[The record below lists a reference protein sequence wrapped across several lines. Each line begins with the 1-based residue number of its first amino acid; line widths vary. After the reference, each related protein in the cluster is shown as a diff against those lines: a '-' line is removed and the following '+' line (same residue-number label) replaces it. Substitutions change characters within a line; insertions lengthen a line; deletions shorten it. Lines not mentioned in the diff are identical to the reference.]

1 MYHKGMDYFALPL
14 SLDTNNNWLH
24 IVDPGIQSLSGE
36 KGPEN
41 AQRTTDPESEVSKDW
56 KQEQ

>member
-1 MYHKGMDYFALPL
+1 MDYFGLPL

-24 IVDPGIQSLSGE
+24 IVDPGIQLLSGE